1 MYIYNLEE
9 STVHQSTTT
18 GPIPVKSTQGIYKQQ
33 STAIRET
40 TLELDKMT
48 TERSTLITT
57 SANLPTKIS
66 TLFAKEEIVTQS
78 DSLSKSMKSEKH
90 HDDLSCGIF
99 CVGQYASHQKHIQII
114 TNKTNK

>member
-48 TERSTLITT
+48 TERSTLIAT

-66 TLFAKEEIVTQS
+66 TLFAKEEIVTQF

-99 CVGQYASHQKHIQII
+99 CVGKYASEHQNI
-114 TNKTNK
+114 